1 MKELRDYL
9 GYPIQV
15 GQRAIRVHSFS
26 HLKEFKKVTIA
37 KIDITRGYEDYVGV
51 ITDGHEK
58 IGWTY
63 PERLI
68 VETAFKDSI

>member
-26 HLKEFKKVTIA
+26 HLKEFKKVIIA
-37 KIDITRGYEDYVGV
+37 KIDTTREYKDCVGV
-51 ITDGHEK
+51 ITDGNEK

-68 VETAFKDSI
+68 VETAFKETI